1 MPSIP
6 YSYYEEEERRAREAE
21 ASQQPAVQP
30 QVQPEQEPQEQS
42 IREAT
47 QDVERQEGEQ
57 GFFSRLGE
65 AIKDEGDLLN
75 RVDRF
80 LEQNANLTENV
91 PVVGRVNR
99 AAADFVPSREQFD
112 ESVADV
118 PVLGQARAAGA
129 GVDAFALTPVTL
141 GARATNQS
149 TEFSQLPAELDDVA
163 GGEIAFE
170 VGRILAPSL
179 MGLPPVSSTGV
190 RIVAESGLETINQR
204 SADDLIMGR
213 EASIKLGEIADLLG
227 YDGKALTTKL
237 IEGKEPDAQVMVA
250 VAGFLQ
256 NVGVNLAAETIVGK
270 VGKLLLKSKASK
282 GVAEVAERTGKSV
295 DEIQT
300 SLDDITLP
308 EGKGPDYDINEVS
321 TIDTGVPKPT
331 PGDVVVNGDALQVSA
346 LRRSSNP
353 GLDNALTASD
363 HSYFTNLDVFSDNAS
378 YKKAID
384 EATKHLEPV
393 MKSSADKA
401 RIAANAQAWMKQ
413 FIDASNSRFDLDR
426 ALEFYPY
433 EMVEPLKPS
442 AQVYDDLART
452 GGPDKEFLRS
462 GAVTTDEG
470 TVVSTLI
477 GEELGMRLHRAAR
490 GVMNLENVE
499 ADWSAAIEQYIKL
512 QDKAELFLT
521 PLRRFKLRW
530 NVTGEAQGKDFL
542 RQLKLNLG
550 VDDAKKTRVDR
561 AVDAPADEFRT
572 IRAEPGQDGATLREL
587 LDAYKAGD
595 KDAGN
600 TLKAYFA
607 AISHAPPKLAT
618 ATMDNL
624 TGVLRAQLKAGNKD
638 ATRNLLYAS
647 YLTRLAPQTASVVS
661 NLVNLIKEPIGL
673 FLAGERSYAAGQ
685 FVGAVSVFS
694 DALQVG
700 KKAFQNG
707 YSVNAG
713 TKLDASVYDTKLRQL
728 KLDNLWEGV
737 QKELQAEGASKKD
750 RVVAWW
756 DYTRQSIANHPLN
769 SVAGRMFLGADEW
782 SKVVYGGM
790 TATGQAFKEMS
801 ESGVKRGTAE
811 AEAIVQK
818 NFRNIFTDGV
828 KKGELNPQTGVLDA
842 ANAITFSQSI
852 PRGGNVIDQAFRSL
866 QDKGRDSA
874 FWNFVSPFTRVSY
887 WTMEKGGVL
896 LAGSIPGV
904 GGKALM
910 AMVPRYRKIMAG
922 EMGELARLQLKS
934 NFHFAGYSA
943 FMVGGLAYTGF
954 MTGNNPPEG
963 MPKASF
969 IIPTNNNKGYVA
981 VPYGRIEPLATPF
994 AVIADAV
1001 QSFRDNVIDE
1011 QQYTKLIEDVVI
1023 ALGLATFDKSFMTGM
1038 SNVADLLDVKNF
1050 SEGTVVSG
1058 TSSVSGV
1065 VTSAILPIGA
1075 GASLTRMVSSW
1086 VNPYETN
1093 SKGDPNFFRNIFASI
1108 AQRNFGGLTN
1118 PARYNPLTGEP
1129 LMRVSSLGGKERWKG
1144 ALASLL
1150 NESVVPG
1157 QLKDGDAQDIM
1168 RELDYVGY
1176 DSNRFYTGTRSA
1188 NGVPLSLELQTHL
1201 QRDLYSIG
1209 GLPKRLRNF
1218 FKSKEYSRLKTELK
1232 DARKVRTPEGRLRVE
1247 GLEKQL
1253 KAKVEK
1259 RFADAKQRAVSRGSV
1274 GKDERFQQ
1282 QRRAAEG
1289 KSLPPVATQQNN
1301 PLAPVLGMYR

>member
-1 MPSIP
+1 
-6 YSYYEEEERRAREAE
+6 
-21 ASQQPAVQP
+21 
-30 QVQPEQEPQEQS
+30 
-42 IREAT
+42 
-47 QDVERQEGEQ
+47 
-57 GFFSRLGE
+57 
-65 AIKDEGDLLN
+65 
-75 RVDRF
+75 
-80 LEQNANLTENV
+80 
-91 PVVGRVNR
+91 
-99 AAADFVPSREQFD
+99 
-112 ESVADV
+112 
-118 PVLGQARAAGA
+118 
-129 GVDAFALTPVTL
+129 
-141 GARATNQS
+141 
-149 TEFSQLPAELDDVA
+149 
-163 GGEIAFE
+163 
-170 VGRILAPSL
+170 
-179 MGLPPVSSTGV
+179 
-190 RIVAESGLETINQR
+190 
-204 SADDLIMGR
+204 
-213 EASIKLGEIADLLG
+213 
-227 YDGKALTTKL
+227 
-237 IEGKEPDAQVMVA
+237 
-250 VAGFLQ
+250 
-256 NVGVNLAAETIVGK
+256 
-270 VGKLLLKSKASK
+270 
-282 GVAEVAERTGKSV
+282 
-295 DEIQT
+295 
-300 SLDDITLP
+300 
-308 EGKGPDYDINEVS
+308 
-321 TIDTGVPKPT
+321 
-331 PGDVVVNGDALQVSA
+331 
-346 LRRSSNP
+346 
-353 GLDNALTASD
+353 
-363 HSYFTNLDVFSDNAS
+363 
-378 YKKAID
+378 
-384 EATKHLEPV
+384 
-393 MKSSADKA
+393 
-401 RIAANAQAWMKQ
+401 
-413 FIDASNSRFDLDR
+413 
-426 ALEFYPY
+426 
-433 EMVEPLKPS
+433 
-442 AQVYDDLART
+442 
-452 GGPDKEFLRS
+452 
-462 GAVTTDEG
+462 
-470 TVVSTLI
+470 
-477 GEELGMRLHRAAR
+477 
-490 GVMNLENVE
+490 MNLENVE
-499 ADWSAAIEQYIKL
+499 GEWSAAVEQYIQL

-542 RQLKLNLG
+542 RQLKMNLG

-561 AVDAPADEFRT
+561 TIDAPADEFRT

-587 LDAYKAGD
+587 LDAYASGD

-600 TLKAYFA
+600 TIKAYFA
-607 AISHAPPKLAT
+607 AISHAPPKLAV

-647 YLTRLAPQTASVVS
+647 YLTRLAPQTASLVS
-661 NLVNLIKEPIGL
+661 NLVNLVKEPIGL

-685 FVGAVSVFS
+685 FVGAFSVFG

-707 YSVNAG
+707 YSVNSG

-728 KLDNLWEGV
+728 ELDNLWEGV

-769 SVAGRMFLGADEW
+769 SVAGKLFLAGDEW

-790 TATGQAFKEMS
+790 TATGQAFKEMAD
-801 ESGVKRGTAE
+801 SGVKRGSKE

-818 NFRNIFTDGV
+818 NFREIFTDGV
-828 KKGELNPQTGVLDA
+828 KHGELNPKTGALDA

-866 QDKGRDSA
+866 QDKGRESA

-887 WTMEKGGVL
+887 WTMEKGGVM

-910 AMVPRYRKIMAG
+910 KLVPRYRKIMNG

-943 FMVGGLAYTGF
+943 FMVGGLAYGGF

-969 IIPTNNNKGYVA
+969 IIPTNNNKGYLA
-981 VPYGRIEPLATPF
+981 VPYGRVEPLATPF

-1011 QQYTKLIEDVVI
+1011 QQYTKLVEDVVI

-1050 SEGTVVSG
+1050 SEGTIISG
-1058 TSSVSGV
+1058 TSSVSGIA
-1065 VTSAILPIGA
+1065 TSAVLPIGA

-1093 SKGDPNFFRNIFASI
+1093 SKADPNFFRNIFASI

-1118 PARYNPLTGEP
+1118 PARYNPLTGNP
-1129 LMRVSSLGGKERWKG
+1129 LMRVSSIGGKERWKG

-1157 QLKDGDAQDIM
+1157 QLKDGDAMDIM
-1168 RELDYVGY
+1168 NELDFVGY

-1201 QRDLYSIG
+1201 QRDLYDIG
-1209 GLPKRLRNF
+1209 GLPKRLRAF
-1218 FKSKEYSRLKTELK
+1218 FKSKEYSRLKAELK
-1232 DARKVRTPEGRLRVE
+1232 AARKVRTPEGRLRVE
-1247 GLEKQL
+1247 SLESKL

-1274 GKDERFQQ
+1274 GKDDKFQR
-1282 QRRAAEG
+1282 QRRISEG
-1289 KSLPPVATQQNN
+1289 KSLPPVAQQSNN
-1301 PLAPVLGMYR
+1301 PLAGLILPYR